1 MARKRRSVVASRLH
15 LENCSDLQGST
26 TGKRA
31 TAEGEDGAPG
41 PDGVKRGRLEAQVC
55 DALCICNRT
64 LLDVPLQTGAAP
76 VNKQELIP
84 DESSLQEPDESF
96 SAEARMAVL
105 RQDIERMLKEEPYD
119 FRAVSEKN
127 RELIRLMK
135 DEEPFDLDG
144 DPADDSSLSSDAED
158 AVHTCQAAMERDLG
172 LKRDP
177 RLEHFLRVLAPPKG
191 TRPWRKKDK
200 NSLK

>member
-1 MARKRRSVVASRLH
+1 
-15 LENCSDLQGST
+15 
-26 TGKRA
+26 
-31 TAEGEDGAPG
+31 
-41 PDGVKRGRLEAQVC
+41 
-55 DALCICNRT
+55 
-64 LLDVPLQTGAAP
+64 
-76 VNKQELIP
+76 
-84 DESSLQEPDESF
+84 
-96 SAEARMAVL
+96 MAVL